1 MPEITLKRAD
11 VQHVAEIIEVM
22 ESAYRGVSSQK
33 GWTSEADLIDGTR
46 TSTVEIFAAI
56 NDPKTYV
63 LVAMT
68 EGDGVVGCASITFE
82 GQVCSFGK
90 FAVDPSRQAG
100 GIGKLL
106 LAAAEQVATRNFGV
120 SIMKMLV
127 IDGRSELEA
136 FYERRGYARTG
147 NIVHMADL
155 HTSDDMTIGHDLVL
169 NEYAKSLIFRKRA
182 VWPALR

>member
-1 MPEITLKRAD
+1 MTEITIKRAD
-11 VQHVAEIIEVM
+11 VQHIAEIIEVM

-46 TSTVEIFAAI
+46 TSTVEILAAI

-82 GQVCSFGK
+82 GQACQFGK
-90 FAVDPSRQAG
+90 FAVHPSQQAG

-106 LAAAEQVATRNFGV
+106 LAAAEQAAITNFSV
-120 SIMKMLV
+120 STMKMLV
-127 IDGRSELEA
+127 IDGRKELEA

-147 NIVHMADL
+147 NIAHMADL

-169 NEYAKSLIFRKRA
+169 NEYVKPLIFNR
-182 VWPALR
+182 